1 MGALADELVDV
12 LGDAFSAPTA
22 HALTGKSRAVAHCQ
36 FMRSLC
42 TFGCF

>member
-12 LGDAFSAPTA
+12 LDDAFSAPTA
-22 HALTGKSRAVAHCQ
+22 HAYTGKSRVVAHCQ
-36 FMRSLC
+36 FMQSLC